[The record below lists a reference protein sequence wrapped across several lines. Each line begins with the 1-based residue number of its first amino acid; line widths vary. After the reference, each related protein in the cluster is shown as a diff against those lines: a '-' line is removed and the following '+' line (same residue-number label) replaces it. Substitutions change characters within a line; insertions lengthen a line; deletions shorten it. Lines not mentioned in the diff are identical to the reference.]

1 MSDCLRENKR
11 LRDALASIAYDFDS
25 NSQVMREKAENAL
38 KVVPFKVDDQVKAD
52 DALLAVAK
60 INKERADDLSK
71 NFRSLVGFLRIWKT
85 REAKMGNTKI
95 ASAIEI
101 LIDSYK

>member
-1 MSDCLRENKR
+1 MFDCLRENKR
-11 LRDALASIAYDFDS
+11 LRDALANIAYDFDS
-25 NSQVMREKAENAL
+25 NSQVLREKANDAL
-38 KVVPFKVDDQVKAD
+38 KVVPFKVEDNAKAD
-52 DALLAVAK
+52 EALLAVAR

-71 NFRSLVGFLRIWKT
+71 NFRSLMGFLRIWKA
-85 REAKMGNTKI
+85 REIKMGNTKI